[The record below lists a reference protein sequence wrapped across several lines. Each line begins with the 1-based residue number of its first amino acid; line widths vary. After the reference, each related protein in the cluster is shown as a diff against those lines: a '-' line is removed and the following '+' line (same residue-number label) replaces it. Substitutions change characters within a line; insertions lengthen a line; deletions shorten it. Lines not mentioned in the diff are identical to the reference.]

1 MGDCIVT
8 KAGPGTI
15 AEACIRGL
23 PMMLSSFL
31 PGQEAGNVPFVT
43 EGGFGAYSPR
53 PRVIAKK
60 VCTWLQNPHELEE
73 MSRRAREAA
82 APTAASISLLTS
94 AKCLTLLN
102 APPNES
108 LQ

>member
-60 VCTWLQNPHELEE
+60 VCTWLQDPHELEE

-82 APTAASISLLTS
+82 APTAAVDIAVDLCKMLDIAECPT
-94 AKCLTLLN
+94 K
-102 APPNES
+102 
-108 LQ
+108 